1 LRRTAARCRRRRWDA
16 PAIAFTISAG
26 FPQLPL
32 MTAAWIAPPLS
43 WRVAGSS
50 THRIAQA

>member
-1 LRRTAARCRRRRWDA
+1 LA
-16 PAIAFTISAG
+16 AG

-50 THRIAQA
+50 THCIAQA